1 MVTKKEYLAP
11 EVEIVKI
18 GTMQMMAASV
28 GFGED
33 LDSATGAE
41 APALPGMPDLG
52 IPGVP
57 GVPSLGF
64 PFE

>member
-28 GFGED
+28 GIGDSIED
-33 LDSATGAE
+33 AGGAE